1 MSTPQHHL
9 SFLWQFDSCAQI
21 IKRIIKSVIIKTKNI
36 LTYCTKHF
44 KIEKLSQ
51 VLLATTFKTSH
62 HPAELRV
69 LHKNLLF

>member
-1 MSTPQHHL
+1 MSTPQHYL
-9 SFLWQFDSCAQI
+9 SFSSQFDSCVQI
-21 IKRIIKSVIIKTKNI
+21 IKCIIKSVIIKTKNI
-36 LTYCTKHF
+36 LTCTKHF

-51 VLLATTFKTSH
+51 VLLATAFKISR

>member
-1 MSTPQHHL
+1 MSTPQHYL
-9 SFLWQFDSCAQI
+9 NFLWQFDSCVQI
-21 IKRIIKSVIIKTKNI
+21 IKRIIKSAIIKTKNM
-36 LTYCTKHF
+36 LTCTKHF